1 MTKNTNDYSAIYK
14 FLFIAKSIIF
24 FLSASSNVD
33 LKNPFIEQKSHT
45 AQIYLYYFF
54 KDRADCNSARNLCED

>member
-1 MTKNTNDYSAIYK
+1 MTTLQFTNFSLLSDP
-14 FLFIAKSIIF
+14 F

-45 AQIYLYYFF
+45 AKTYLYFF
-54 KDRADCNSARNLCED
+54 LKDRAACNSARNLCED